1 MPNHFHLLLRTG
13 NVPISTVMRRLL
25 TGYAGSFN
33 RRHRR
38 HGHLFQNRYKSILC
52 QEDAYLLELV
62 RYIHLNPLRSQIVE
76 SLQGLDEYEYSG
88 HKNMVGK
95 IEVEWQDVKTIL
107 GFFGNRLAEARKRYR
122 AYMEEG
128 FGLGKVPELVGG
140 GLIRSA
146 GGWQAVKT
154 LRRSQIHVRGDERIL
169 GDSDFVKQVLDAQNE
184 KLEDRYRLQSKGF
197 DFDRVALLVEETCGI
212 PITELRRGNKQPG
225 SVKAR
230 SVLCYWSVAEL
241 GMKGTDVARLLNISQ
256 PAVSRSVKRGQK
268 IVREMN
274 LQLV

>member
-1 MPNHFHLLLRTG
+1 MPRKSRIDAPGALHHIICRGIERRPIFRGEFDRQDFVRRLCTILTETQTPCYAWALMPNHFHLLLRNG

-38 HGHLFQNRYKSILC
+38 HRHLFQNRYKSILC

-62 RYIHLNPLRSQIVE
+62 RYIHLNPLRAQVVE
-76 SLQGLDEYEYSG
+76 SLQGLDEYEFSG
-88 HKNMVGK
+88 HKNIGGK
-95 IEVEWQDVKTIL
+95 IEIEWQDVKTIL
-107 GFFGNRLAEARKRYR
+107 GFFGSRLAEACKRYR

-128 FGLGKVPELVGG
+128 YGLGRVPELVGG

-154 LRRSQIHVRGDERIL
+154 LRRSRIHVRGDERIL

-184 KLEDRYRLQSKGF
+184 KLEDRYRLRKDLGSGL
-197 DFDRVALLVEETCGI
+197 VGLL
-212 PITELRRGNKQPG
+212 PK
-225 SVKAR
+225 
-230 SVLCYWSVAEL
+230 
-241 GMKGTDVARLLNISQ
+241 
-256 PAVSRSVKRGQK
+256 
-268 IVREMN
+268 
-274 LQLV
+274 